1 MVTAS
6 GQPAGE
12 APLKIGVLTDMS
24 SLFAD
29 IGGQGSVTALRMAV
43 EDFGGKVL
51 EADRG
56 GFRRSPEQDR
66 RGGEQGPRMV

>member
-29 IGGQGSVTALRMAV
+29 IGGQGDRKSVV
-43 EDFGGKVL
+43 
-51 EADRG
+51 
-56 GFRRSPEQDR
+56 
-66 RGGEQGPRMV
+66 